1 MDNLEKVIKK
11 VNCEKFPIGCGIIF
25 KTDDL
30 KKVGKYNE
38 KIKIF
43 EDKDLI
49 NKLKKINLKYLELL
63 YRFTDIENIHQI

>member
-1 MDNLEKVIKK
+1 MWNY
-11 VNCEKFPIGCGIIF
+11 F

-30 KKVGKYNE
+30 KVGKYNE

-49 NKLKKINLKYLELL
+49 NKLKNKFKILRVAIPL
-63 YRFTDIENIHQI
+63 YRYENIHQI